1 MKTYALYLES
11 EPKMRKTM
19 VHADGQPL
27 LSFRT
32 S

>member
-1 MKTYALYLES
+1 MKTYDLYLES
-11 EPKMRKTM
+11 GPKMRKTM
-19 VHADGQPL
+19 VHVAGQPL